1 MLDRS
6 AGYHQSRGEWRIHRK
21 VPDKFHVYWFQD
33 IFHTIMNLPTWRIFA
48 IMFVV
53 YLGIVI
59 SFAVLY
65 LLIAK
70 VNMYVVNIPMNGSSD
85 EASTGGDSSV
95 TKSYCGMDID
105 NFSEAMFF
113 SLSTMTTIGYG
124 VSDYYFGDCWT
135 PFFGVFLQVF
145 TALTFNAI
153 AIGVIFQRL
162 SRGQNRA
169 TTVVFSDKAIIRRIK
184 GKLYFMFQLCEL
196 RKHQLVEA
204 HVRVYCVRHEREHKV
219 DDDIEMRK
227 EGSLSAFNDDDD
239 EEGTDTC
246 YFQTHA
252 VRLQHPDDAL
262 GGFLLMALPNV
273 VVHRLDK
280 YSPLVP
286 PANWTDA
293 SGQAHSWNGSDFSC
307 STSDFPAL
315 LKREC
320 DETEENVFVG
330 KDQFAQQQ
338 EEITKF
344 MRDRESEL
352 IVLIEGVDEITGSSI
367 QCRHSYRY
375 DDIIWNHTFAPCVS
389 PKKRQVENN
398 GSRASLVDGCTLDL
412 SQFHELIPSPLNS
425 KSSPLIANIG

>member
-1 MLDRS
+1 
-6 AGYHQSRGEWRIHRK
+6 
-21 VPDKFHVYWFQD
+21 
-33 IFHTIMNLPTWRIFA
+33 MNLPTWRIFA

-315 LKREC
+315 LKRKYSVFKSNMFALLFIFVLSHASTNR
-320 DETEENVFVG
+320 ETIF
-330 KDQFAQQQ
+330 
-338 EEITKF
+338 
-344 MRDRESEL
+344 
-352 IVLIEGVDEITGSSI
+352 
-367 QCRHSYRY
+367 
-375 DDIIWNHTFAPCVS
+375 
-389 PKKRQVENN
+389 
-398 GSRASLVDGCTLDL
+398 
-412 SQFHELIPSPLNS
+412 
-425 KSSPLIANIG
+425 